1 MKSRIIFILLTVI
14 LLSSCQKEAFD
25 SIEVN
30 GKVYISG
37 TDYAVLDQRL
47 NFGNATS
54 ANVMEFFWYGCPHCQ
69 VFEDDLQS
77 WLGSLPAGI
86 RFGRIPAVWNE
97 AMFLHARAFYTAK
110 ELGLLDAIHKN
121 LFVRIIATRANK
133 DLSVQRQRISTL
145 FQQQG
150 IPKHQFASVFDSDRV
165 TKQVGA
171 GINLAKVSKV
181 SSTPSFLVNGKY
193 VLTGSA
199 FKSRTELLAVV
210 DALMQRE
217 IDNHLVD
224 WW

>member
-1 MKSRIIFILLTVI
+1 MKLPTLVILLTVI
-14 LLSSCQKEAFD
+14 LLAACQKETHD

-30 GKVYISG
+30 GKLYISG
-37 TDYAVLDQRL
+37 DDFIVLEQRL
-47 NFGNATS
+47 NFGNETS

-77 WLGSLPAGI
+77 WLGTLPAGI

-97 AMFLHARAFYTAK
+97 AMLLHARAFFTAK
-110 ELGLLDAIHKN
+110 ELGLLDTIHKK
-121 LFVRIIATRANK
+121 LFVRIIAIRANK
-133 DLSVQRQRISTL
+133 DLSKQRERISIL

-165 TKQVGA
+165 TKQVRA
-171 GINLAKVSKV
+171 GITLAKASKV
-181 SSTPSFLVNGKY
+181 TATPSFLVNGKY
-193 VLTGSA
+193 MLTGGG

-217 IDNHLVD
+217 IDNQLVD